1 MASAAGD
8 RPVYSIS
15 AVARMVGIPVATLR
29 TWEDRYGQVV
39 PARNANGHRLY
50 SRRQVE
56 QLRFIRTQ
64 MGEGATVADAHR
76 LLAER
81 NEMGQSLAT
90 PPVRPAPRLLIQ
102 LAEPDVYAAELQE
115 FFLKTEGFDVEVTP
129 TDCVARE
136 AFTAAR
142 PAVAVAGGGGDRGG
156 VGGRGH
162 GRADRRGRG
171 RVPPQAARSAPARV
185 HGPGPAPVQRHARR
199 AGALMNDGRLR
210 SGHRPLDEV
219 LGGGLPD
226 NGITVIM
233 GLPGTGKT
241 ILAEHYTFH
250 NATPDRPAVYFSTLS
265 EPLEK

>member
-81 NEMGQSLAT
+81 DEMGQSLAT

-142 PAVAVAGGGGDRGG
+142 PAVVVVELLISGGAGLELCRHFRAQAEVAIVAVSAVEVMD
-156 VGGRGH
+156 
-162 GRADRRGRG
+162 
-171 RVPPQAARSAPARV
+171 AAID
-185 HGPGPAPVQRHARR
+185 
-199 AGALMNDGRLR
+199 AGADAFLRKPLDPLQLVSTVRDLLR
-210 SGHRPLDEV
+210 SSA
-219 LGGGLPD
+219 
-226 NGITVIM
+226 M
-233 GLPGTGKT
+233 
-241 ILAEHYTFH
+241 LAGQE
-250 NATPDRPAVYFSTLS
+250 R
-265 EPLEK
+265 